1 MVVVLEFVLSS
12 YCVFVMFVC
21 VFLWLLFLWLP
32 VCSVSFVIGFRVL
45 DRVLCP
51 CGPFFNPETYVLR
64 ATPQIGNKDR
74 TSCNQFDLLRSA
86 SMGAQPG
93 LQPNISESENTSTR
107 PGQDFMQPPNE
118 RAPTHHPHH
127 VITHNPP
134 HQILNMYN
142 KMTIIPHGSLHDAS
156 ESMLGASYGPC
167 GRFNL
172 PPNQSRHSFLFGN
185 MRVHCRN

>member
-1 MVVVLEFVLSS
+1 MCSLCLFVFSVGYCFFGFQCVQCPLLS
-12 YCVFVMFVC
+12 VFV
-21 VFLWLLFLWLP
+21 FLI
-32 VCSVSFVIGFRVL
+32 V
-45 DRVLCP
+45 RVLCP

-93 LQPNISESENTSTR
+93 LQPNISETENTSTR